1 MIKCV
6 RCGET
11 KPISEMVKDKYVKG
25 GISKV
30 CKECKKL
37 YYKMNKEKCLANDK
51 ARSLLPEVRER
62 RNELQRRRRSANPE
76 IHRMRFYLYTD
87 KKNGLESDLDLEWC
101 KVEMRKPCTYC
112 GLMHSSGVNGL
123 DRIDSSKGHTKENCV
138 PCCKEC
144 NQAKMNYWTFEEMKE
159 IGAVMRKLKLERLEN
174 S

>member
-37 YYKMNKEKCLANDK
+37 YYK
-51 ARSLLPEVRER
+51 
-62 RNELQRRRRSANPE
+62 RN
-76 IHRMRFYLYTD
+76 
-87 KKNGLESDLDLEWC
+87 KKNGLESDIDLEWC

-123 DRIDSSKGHTKENCV
+123 DRMDSSKGHTKENCV
-138 PCCKEC
+138 PCCREC

-159 IGAVMRKLKLERLEN
+159 IGAVMRKLKLARLEN